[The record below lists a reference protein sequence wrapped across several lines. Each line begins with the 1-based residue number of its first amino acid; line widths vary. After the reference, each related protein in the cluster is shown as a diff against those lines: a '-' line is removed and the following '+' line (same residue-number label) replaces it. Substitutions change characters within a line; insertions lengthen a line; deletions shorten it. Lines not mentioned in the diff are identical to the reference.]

1 MSSETDQPNAEA
13 PVLTHKA
20 ATPAIPVTSQP
31 TPEELA
37 FDWTLSP
44 KDIRLV
50 LKHRGHE
57 NLLRFAIQLCVLKK
71 HGRFLSDYMRVPPM
85 VLGYLCRQLEI
96 KPLEALTGRTR
107 DNTEGDYQ
115 REIAAYLGWQPYD
128 EAVAKRLKAWIAEQV
143 SHHLYVD
150 HLVEK
155 AENWLREQRIVI
167 PGPVVFEREV
177 NAAYRTA
184 EGTVFQRIAA
194 QIPPAICQTIDRLL
208 TLTDPSGK
216 TDFMRFA
223 EYPPEAKAKHIV
235 RFLERYHLLTE
246 LGIEQVRFTGVGRE
260 LLQRL
265 AAAVRTYDA
274 WQIRRFDADKRYALA
289 ACFLY
294 EAKKTLLDYLV
305 AMHAQFMTAM
315 ERRSHRAWEEEHRR
329 LRKQVRRGVALLRG
343 LARLVLDLRGE
354 QEAPL
359 SRLFERVDVDDI
371 TSAVKDCEAFEQLQ
385 AHGYMNQLRARYGNF
400 RRYFRYFIHLNFRAE
415 SVSRRLLDAIELLR
429 KLDAG
434 QIKTLPAEVD
444 ISFVPAAWHSRLMAN
459 APAIDRRTWEIA
471 LALALREALRAGEI
485 YLPDSRR
492 HVSFW
497 DLCYDRAAWEDQRPA
512 AYQAL
517 GLPVEADSVLTKLV
531 HEFRVTAERMALN
544 LPTNPFAEIIAGEL
558 RFKRDPALEEPPE
571 TPLLRQLLAHSLSKV
586 RIERLLMAVDA
597 SCHFTAALKPLGRA
611 PAYPRRHYAARLAAL
626 TAHGTNIGVWAMADS
641 TEGMTV
647 DQLQE
652 VSRTC
657 LRPETIRAANAI
669 LVNEV
674 RSLPLSAYYG
684 DGRLSSS
691 DGQRFGVQ
699 RSSLLTALYPR
710 YFGYYDRAV
719 TVYTHMSNQLSV
731 FGTEAISCAE
741 REAPYV
747 LDGLL
752 ENDTELDIQAHTTD
766 THGFTE
772 QIFGLCF
779 LLGFSF
785 MPRLKDLAS
794 QQLYAPEGR
803 EVPEGLRPLFSGTVD
818 LDLIREQWDPLV
830 RVAASLKNR
839 IVPAHVIAKRLVSA
853 GSGNRLAKALTHL
866 GRLVKTTYL
875 LGFIDDP
882 ALRRMVGLQLNR
894 GEFRQ
899 KLARHTFFAN
909 QGEFRSGDYFEIM
922 NKASCLSLLSNAIL
936 VYNTIHIGNILDQA
950 QAAGRVFSPEAI
962 AHVPPLLFDHVIVNG
977 TYDFSD
983 AKPIR

>member
-1 MSSETDQPNAEA
+1 MSSANDTPGAPEA
-13 PVLTHKA
+13 VLTYKA
-20 ATPAIPVTSQP
+20 PTPAVPVSPQP

-44 KDIRLV
+44 KDLHLV
-50 LKHRGHE
+50 LKHHGRE

-71 HGRFLSDYMRVPPM
+71 HGRFLTDYTRVPPAA
-85 VLGYLCRQLEI
+85 LGYLCRQLEI
-96 KPLEALTGRTR
+96 RPLNALTGRAR

-128 EAVAKRLKAWIAEQV
+128 ETVAERLRAWIAEQV

-150 HLVEK
+150 HLVQK

-177 NAAYRTA
+177 NAAYRNA
-184 EGTVFQRIAA
+184 EGLVFQRIAA
-194 QIPPAICQTIDRLL
+194 QIPPAIRLAIDRLL
-208 TLTDPSGK
+208 TLADPSGK

-235 RFLERYHLLTE
+235 RFLERYQTLDKLD
-246 LGIEQVRFTGVGRE
+246 IEQVRFAGVGRE

-294 EAKKTLLDYLV
+294 ETKKTLLDYLV
-305 AMHAQFMTAM
+305 AMHAQFMTTM
-315 ERRSHRAWEEEHRR
+315 ERHSHRAWEEEHRR
-329 LRKQVRRGVALLRG
+329 LRKQVRHGVASLRR
-343 LARLVLDLRGE
+343 LAATVLDLRGE

-359 SRLFERVDVDDI
+359 SRLFEHVDVDDI
-371 TSAVKDCEAFEQLQ
+371 TAAVQDCEAFERLQ
-385 AHGYMNQLRARYGNF
+385 AHGYVNQLRARYGNF
-400 RRYFRYFIHLNFRAE
+400 RRYFRHFIHLQFRAE
-415 SVSRRLLDAIELLR
+415 PGSRALLHAVELLR
-429 KLDAG
+429 QLDAG
-434 QIKTLPAEVD
+434 KLKALTLDVD
-444 ISFVPAAWHSRLMAN
+444 TTFIPAAWRSRLTAD
-459 APAIDRRTWEIA
+459 PRGIDRRTWEIG
-471 LALALREALRAGEI
+471 LALALRDALRAGEI

-497 DLCYDRAAWEDQRPA
+497 ELCYDCTTWENQRPV

-517 GLPVEADSVLTKLV
+517 GLPVEADTALTQLV
-531 HEFRVTAERMALN
+531 NEFRATAERTALN
-544 LPTNPFAEIIAGEL
+544 LPTNTFAEIVAGEL
-558 RFKRDPALEEPPE
+558 RLKRDPALEESAE
-571 TPLLRQLLAHSLSKV
+571 APLLRQLLAHSLSKV
-586 RIERLLMAVDA
+586 RIEHLLMEVDA
-597 SCHFTAALKPLGRA
+597 RCQFTAALKPLGRA
-611 PAYPRRHYAARLAAL
+611 PAYPRRYYAALLAAL
-626 TAHGTNIGVWAMADS
+626 TAHGTNLGIWAMANS
-641 TEGMTV
+641 AEAMTV
-647 DQLQE
+647 DRLQE
-652 VSRTC
+652 VSRLC
-657 LRPETIRAANAI
+657 LRPETIRAANAM

-719 TVYTHMSNQLSV
+719 TVYTHLSNQFSV

-752 ENDTELDIQAHTTD
+752 MNDTELDIQAHTTD

-772 QIFGLCF
+772 QIFSLCF

-794 QQLYAPEGR
+794 QQLYVPAGM
-803 EVPEGLRPLFSGTVD
+803 EVPESLHPLFSGTVD
-818 LDLIREQWDPLV
+818 LELVKEQWDPFV

-866 GRLVKTTYL
+866 GRLIKTTYL
-875 LGFIDDP
+875 LRFFDDSQ
-882 ALRRMVGLQLNR
+882 LRRVVGLQLNR

-936 VYNTIHIGNILDQA
+936 LYNTIHISNILDQG
-950 QAAGRVFSPEAI
+950 QAAGRVFPPEAI

-977 TYDFSD
+977 TYDFSN